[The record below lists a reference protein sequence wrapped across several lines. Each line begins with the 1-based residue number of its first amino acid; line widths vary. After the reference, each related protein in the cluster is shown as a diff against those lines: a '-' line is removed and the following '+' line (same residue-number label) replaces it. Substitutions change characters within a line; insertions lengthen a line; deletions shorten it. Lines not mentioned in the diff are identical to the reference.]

1 MNWELFGL
9 AAAAITASG
18 FVPQIVKGY
27 KTKHLKDLSYMMN
40 ALLLAGMSMWLV
52 YGINKKDTAI
62 IAANIVGVAFNLT
75 LIIMKYY
82 YGRNAAVADA
92 AGKSRQPNL

>member
-9 AAAAITASG
+9 VAGAITVFG

-27 KTKHLKDLSYMMN
+27 RTKQLKDLSYMMN
-40 ALLLAGMSMWLV
+40 ILLGIGMGMWLI

-62 IAANIVGVAFNLT
+62 IVANIAGVIFNIT
-75 LIIMKYY
+75 LMAMKYY
-82 YGRNAAVADA
+82 YSKTASAEPMRRDG
-92 AGKSRQPNL
+92 

>member
-9 AAAAITASG
+9 AAGAITVSG

-40 ALLLAGMSMWLV
+40 ALLLSGMTMWFF
-52 YGINKKDTAI
+52 YGINKRSVAI
-62 IAANIVGVAFNLT
+62 VATNLIGMAFNLA
-75 LIIMKYY
+75 LLIMKYY
-82 YGRNAAVADA
+82 YSKTSERFEKNH
-92 AGKSRQPNL
+92 